1 MRVGNLKSLSVDALV
16 ELRKNIDQMLT
27 AKLATAKKELQD
39 KLSYLDG
46 LFGASP
52 KGGRGGRGRKV
63 EAKYRGPG
71 GETWAGRGMRPR
83 WLTALVEAGHKL
95 EEFEIAPGA
104 APRKAAGAKKPGRKA
119 KGKRGR
125 PKAAAAAAE

>member
-1 MRVGNLKSLSVDALV
+1 MDALV

-46 LFGASP
+46 LFGASA
-52 KGGRGGRGRKV
+52 KGGRGVRGRKV
-63 EAKYRGPG
+63 EAKYRGPD

-104 APRKAAGAKKPGRKA
+104 ARRKTAAAKKPGRKA